1 MRHGNL
7 EQWEAKL
14 EKLLR
19 EIDDLLEDQ
28 FGQIYSLHPARSKRG
43 RTFNKA
49 HDGLFNIAA
58 SFTLG
63 SGSKFGR
70 GYIVDIHLSTLEKID
85 TDNVNEIEYFAL
97 EKIREKLPNYF
108 PEKKITADMDGKVI
122 KIHGDI
128 SLGKL

>member
-1 MRHGNL
+1 MRHHSL
-7 EQWEAKL
+7 EKWEKKL

-28 FGQIYSLHPARSKRG
+28 FGQKYRLHPARPKRG
-43 RTFNKA
+43 KTSNKA
-49 HDGLFNIAA
+49 HDGLFNLAA

-70 GYIVDIHLSTLEKID
+70 GYIVDIHLSTLEKIAPEIVD
-85 TDNVNEIEYFAL
+85 EIEHFAL
-97 EKIREKLPNYF
+97 EKIREILPNYF
-108 PEKKITADMDGKVI
+108 PGKKISADIDGNVL

-128 SLGKL
+128 SLGML